1 MAKEFEPAA
10 IVDLSNIKIYA
21 IVDNY
26 HDRRK
31 TPVAIFITEKEANT
45 YCEKLVELHERKKEN
60 YDYDIEEIVVDP
72 HLIMFLAKMKV
83 REVE

>member
-21 IVDNY
+21 IVYNY

-72 HLIMFLAKMKV
+72 HLIMFLAKMKA

>member
-1 MAKEFEPAA
+1 MAKEFKPAA
-10 IVDLSNIKIYA
+10 VVDLSNIKIYA

-45 YCEKLVELHERKKEN
+45 YCEKLVELHERKKES

-72 HLIMFLAKMKV
+72 YLIMFLSKIIT